1 MKSSSPNEDD
11 FDLAK
16 LRRDAL
22 KSMRPVQQSDDED
35 DEKLRKAALM
45 SMKKSSPKVEI
56 TIGKFSRLVK
66 RKSSPIFRN
75 RNRVVILPNEKCI
88 TKESSDDSLSTST
101 NQNTD
106 FASSSSNDEDS
117 IEDGEITPSDTDKED
132 SCHSDKSENEKLKKF
147 DLRNKLRKQGF
158 PREKVESQKASVK
171 SRLGFNKKSSAKV
184 EVENSQKDFQNHRVV
199 NVCSNVNKK
208 RKILVKSRSK
218 PDSFSEDTDS
228 FNLSDDNSITRKVE
242 SSKANSKMKKVKK
255 STSKLASSR
264 IVVSRYVSDDISS
277 SDAPPKTN
285 LIKNRKKRP
294 LRSPKSFGIKEIITP
309 CSSIKKRLGWQE
321 NKHSKLQTSAT
332 RSEDGRLKRKS
343 QREMDEKM
351 RQMKEYNEKVKRR
364 RQEIQKE
371 IDELSS

>member
-1 MKSSSPNEDD
+1 M
-11 FDLAK
+11 L
-16 LRRDAL
+16 
-22 KSMRPVQQSDDED
+22 
-35 DEKLRKAALM
+35 
-45 SMKKSSPKVEI
+45 
-56 TIGKFSRLVK
+56 
-66 RKSSPIFRN
+66 
-75 RNRVVILPNEKCI
+75 
-88 TKESSDDSLSTST
+88 T
-101 NQNTD
+101 NN
-106 FASSSSNDEDS
+106 F
-117 IEDGEITPSDTDKED
+117 I
-132 SCHSDKSENEKLKKF
+132 
-147 DLRNKLRKQGF
+147 
-158 PREKVESQKASVK
+158 
-171 SRLGFNKKSSAKV
+171 
-184 EVENSQKDFQNHRVV
+184 
-199 NVCSNVNKK
+199 
-208 RKILVKSRSK
+208 
-218 PDSFSEDTDS
+218 
-228 FNLSDDNSITRKVE
+228 
-242 SSKANSKMKKVKK
+242 
-255 STSKLASSR
+255 ASSR